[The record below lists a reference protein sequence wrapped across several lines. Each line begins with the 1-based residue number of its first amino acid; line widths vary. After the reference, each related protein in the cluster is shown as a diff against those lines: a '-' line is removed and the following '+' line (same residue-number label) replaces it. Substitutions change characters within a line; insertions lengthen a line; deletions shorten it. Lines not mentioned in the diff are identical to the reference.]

1 LPLIVAQ
8 ISLHY
13 ILGYGRLLSPQEK
26 KDLELGDPSL
36 QDGWAYFTAW
46 KLYGP
51 YTKTLEDQKEARTH
65 L

>member
-1 LPLIVAQ
+1 MDACFRLKRKK
-8 ISLHY
+8 IS
-13 ILGYGRLLSPQEK
+13 SWAS
-26 KDLELGDPSL
+26 DPSL